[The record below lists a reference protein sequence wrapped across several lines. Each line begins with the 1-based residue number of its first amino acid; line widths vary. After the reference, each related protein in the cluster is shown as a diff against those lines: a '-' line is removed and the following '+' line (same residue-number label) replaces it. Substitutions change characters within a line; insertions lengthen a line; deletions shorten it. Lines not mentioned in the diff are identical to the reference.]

1 MIKLLMGQIL
11 QLMLELINSSSQPS
25 LAVVRLSQPPTAHN
39 SSSQQ
44 ASTSQNCPKKETE
57 VSSKE
62 RKAMESL
69 R

>member
-44 ASTSQNCPKKETE
+44 ASTSQTVQRRRLKSPAKKGRPWR
-57 VSSKE
+57 V
-62 RKAMESL
+62 
-69 R
+69 